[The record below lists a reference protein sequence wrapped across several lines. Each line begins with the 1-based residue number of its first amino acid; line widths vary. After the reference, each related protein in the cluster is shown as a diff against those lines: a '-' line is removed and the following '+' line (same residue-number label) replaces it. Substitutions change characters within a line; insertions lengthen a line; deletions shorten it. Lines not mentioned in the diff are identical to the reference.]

1 MRCGVDGL
9 RQGIAVG
16 MIVTIAAATAT
27 AQQPASIQERVRG
40 AAKVVV
46 GRVIETTARYER
58 NEFGDQLIVTYA
70 ELAVDEAIKG
80 SREAVTLEVEGG
92 TVDGI
97 TLRVSD
103 LPTVS
108 KGERAVFFLKSGR
121 NGAYEPHLRGQ
132 GILKL
137 DDRDNVQGSSLSL
150 AEIRRLAKEAR

>member
-1 MRCGVDGL
+1 MTCGVNF
-9 RQGIAVG
+9 RPGIAVG

-27 AQQPASIQERVRG
+27 AQQPTSIQERVRG
-40 AAKVVV
+40 AARVVV
-46 GRVIETTARYER
+46 GRVIDTKARYER
-58 NEFGDQLIVTYA
+58 NEYGDQLIVTYA

-80 SREAVTLEVEGG
+80 PAADAVTLELEGG

-121 NGAYEPHLRGQ
+121 NGTYGPHLRGQ

-137 DDRDNVQGSSLSL
+137 DDHDNVRGSSLSL
-150 AEIRRLAKEAR
+150 AEIKRLAKEAR